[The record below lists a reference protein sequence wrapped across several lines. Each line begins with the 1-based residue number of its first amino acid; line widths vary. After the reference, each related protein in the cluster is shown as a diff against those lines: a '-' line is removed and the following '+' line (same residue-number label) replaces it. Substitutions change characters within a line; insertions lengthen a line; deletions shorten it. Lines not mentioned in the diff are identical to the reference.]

1 MDSFPFRFG
10 LHFKKDLI
18 LDVFDVTGWR
28 PDGQDSDRFHFDA
41 SFRSP
46 ELPKGPVHRGHFV
59 LLDGALPKV
68 VTVWRTDD
76 MATETYLSELIRS
89 LRRDR
94 FVTATDLLKLH
105 PEHVS
110 GGLRTA
116 AQLFA
121 RLVADRT
128 DADPTRL
135 EAAEK
140 RSQAD
145 AQRMLDELADA
156 KRAASDAEE
165 RAQREAAARQRVEK
179 EKDEAEQVAYS
190 QMQAASELQIAVAQR
205 DAQIAQLQKELMDE
219 RQAARN
225 DGKTLV
231 ITKQPDALVEVND
244 DVLYMGSM
252 CTELVMGNGSRL
264 YMKTSTFDRLGR
276 VTAKAKSLK
285 GQRVKTTS
293 WDPYD
298 KPGYWSRQGYFRNL
312 YPIID

>member
-18 LDVFDVTGWR
+18 LDVFDVTGCR
-28 PDGQDSDRFHFDA
+28 PDGQASDRFHIDA

-46 ELPKGPVHRGHFV
+46 ESPKGPVHRGHFV

-76 MATETYLSELIRS
+76 TATETYLSELIRN

-94 FVTATDLLKLH
+94 FVTAADLLKLH

-110 GGLRTA
+110 GKLRTA

-128 DADPTRL
+128 DADRARL
-135 EAAEK
+135 EVAEQ

-156 KRAASDAEE
+156 KRVAAAAEE
-165 RAQREAAARQRVEK
+165 RAQREGAARQRAEEEK
-179 EKDEAEQVAYS
+179 GEAEQVAYS
-190 QMQAASELQIAVAQR
+190 QIQAASKLQTEVAQR
-205 DAQIAQLQKELMDE
+205 DVRIAQLQRELMEE
-219 RQAARN
+219 RRAAQD
-225 DGKTLV
+225 DGMSLVVTNQPDTLV
-231 ITKQPDALVEVND
+231 AVND
-244 DVLYMGSM
+244 DVPFRGSM
-252 CTELVMGNGSRL
+252 CTELVMGDGSRL

-276 VTAKAKSLK
+276 ITAKARILK
-285 GQRVKTTS
+285 GQRVKTTC

-298 KPGYWSRQGYFRNL
+298 KPGYWSSRGYFRNI
-312 YPIID
+312 YPTVD